1 MSNGQRIG
9 HENAISQLTAQRNSL
24 RGEVMVNV
32 EYADMLAARL
42 RAIKN
47 LVDPIA
53 PGDPVMVS
61 RELIDEIRQLCAAGE
76 WRRTE
81 DWKETTG
88 NTGE

>member
-9 HENAISQLTAQRNSL
+9 HENAISQLIAQRNSL

-42 RAIKN
+42 RAIKK
-47 LVDPIA
+47 LVEPIA

-61 RELIDEIRQLCAAGE
+61 RELIEEILQLCGAGD
-76 WRRTE
+76 WRRGE
-81 DWKETTG
+81 DWKESTG
-88 NTGE
+88 DSGK